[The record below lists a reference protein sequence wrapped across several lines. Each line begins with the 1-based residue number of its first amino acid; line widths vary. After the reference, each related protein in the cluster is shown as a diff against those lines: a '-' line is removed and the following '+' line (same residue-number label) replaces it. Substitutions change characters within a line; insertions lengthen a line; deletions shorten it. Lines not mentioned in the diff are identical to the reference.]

1 MPGNK
6 GPCKQSSHNPP
17 AGIAYPLVIAEQRSF
32 SLLRESSI
40 FPILAKI
47 LTGHPRCAARAAQ
60 VLAEMAKD
68 GTSYW
73 SATAQ
78 HTVLHQLGV
87 PSQSCF
93 LAIGY
98 WPCKSQLLYFH
109 TAKAH
114 KSLSFSPTEE
124 MKTPCIEADLVPA
137 LVPLLESTDQEL
149 LLHAGR
155 AIGRICY
162 GNRKYRLVRSLF
174 SLAVRHHFV
183 RHLNFMRPEHSMHFS
198 LHLHRRF
205 QKLTGTRLNA
215 SQRPPDLWI
224 LDCKVT
230 HLCQTAHAIALIYFY
245 RGWIPQDKAGPGGLA
260 KLCPEPIFPTHVRW
274 PEPRAQKLFN
284 F

>member
-1 MPGNK
+1 MRSESGPSAGRDGQGRYVILKRYGTAHRTPSARGAIPVPLPG
-6 GPCKQSSHNPP
+6 H
-17 AGIAYPLVIAEQRSF
+17 R
-32 SLLRESSI
+32 LLA
-40 FPILAKI
+40 L
-47 LTGHPRCAARAAQ
+47 Q
-60 VLAEMAKD
+60 
-68 GTSYW
+68 
-73 SATAQ
+73 
-78 HTVLHQLGV
+78 
-87 PSQSCF
+87 
-93 LAIGY
+93 
-98 WPCKSQLLYFH
+98 SQLLYFH

-162 GNRKYRLVRSLF
+162 GNRKYRPVRSLF

-205 QKLTGTRLNA
+205 RKLTGTRLNA
-215 SQRPPDLWI
+215 SQRPSDLWI

-245 RGWIPQDKAGPGGLA
+245 RG
-260 KLCPEPIFPTHVRW
+260 
-274 PEPRAQKLFN
+274 
-284 F
+284 